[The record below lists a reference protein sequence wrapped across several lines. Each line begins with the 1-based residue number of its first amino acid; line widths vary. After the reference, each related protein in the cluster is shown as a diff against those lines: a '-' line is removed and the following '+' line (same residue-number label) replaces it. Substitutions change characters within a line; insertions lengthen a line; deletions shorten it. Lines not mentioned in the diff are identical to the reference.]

1 MTKKRRFYKA
11 NLPAVIWDPKADT
24 SMAEFIDGEFITTS
38 SEVADILIKK
48 GYPEVAIDAV
58 DPPDFEVP
66 RGDALRDDVPVM
78 PPKYDE
84 GAALNKQRSQAA
96 LAKTK
101 SNKSSKKPALEK
113 KSKNIKRRGK

>member
-11 NLPAVIWDPKADT
+11 NLPAVIWDPKVNVAL
-24 SMAEFIDGEFITTS
+24 AEFINGEFTTMS
-38 SEVADILIKK
+38 NEVADILIRK

-66 RGDALRDDVPVM
+66 RGDASRGDVQIM

-101 SNKSSKKPALEK
+101 LNKDGKKPAPVK